1 MEIRRV
7 AVIGAGTMGHG
18 IAELFAMNGFL
29 VSISDISDEILRKA
43 LDRISW
49 SINKLYSKG
58 RISESPDFIMSR
70 IRTSVSIEEVCKDA
84 DFVIEA
90 VPERMEVKKAVLERA
105 DMSAPKHAIIAS
117 NTSSLP
123 ISELASFMRRSERFL
138 GMHFFNPPVLMKLVE
153 IVRGKETSEDVVE
166 AAAELAKKL
175 GKTPVV
181 LRKDV
186 PGFIVNRIL
195 VRIMN
200 TACMLV
206 HKGVHSVNE
215 VDSAVVLKLG
225 FPMGIFELADYSG
238 VDVFYYILKAVKER
252 GVDISICPLM
262 EELFQRKKLGVKKGE
277 GFYKY
282 PDPGKYVKPELNPEA
297 AQAVDECLLISPG
310 VNEAACLLMEEVAS
324 KEDIDTAVKLGL
336 GYPKGIFEY
345 ADEFGIGR
353 VVASLMELKE
363 RLGSKEFA
371 PASLLMKMLKEN
383 KVGKVAGQG
392 FYDYISRYTSLS
404 LDKDYERGIA
414 ILRMNRPE
422 KLNAVTMET
431 LDELERALDELD
443 HDEKVRVIIITGSG
457 RAFCAGA
464 DVSDLLKLSP
474 FDAMKYSMRFQRVAQ
489 RMESS
494 LKPVI
499 VAINGYCLGGGMEIA
514 LGADVRI
521 ACESAK
527 LGQPEVNLG
536 IMPGGG
542 ATQRLHKLVGRS
554 KACRLMMT
562 GDLIG
567 AREAGEMGLVDEVVP
582 DEELMNKAVDLAL
595 KLAEKPSLSLAA
607 IKTALRSEKDFALE
621 SSLFGLIFSTQD
633 SREGVKAFLEKRK
646 AKLTGK

>member
-1 MEIRRV
+1 MEVRHV

-29 VSISDISDEILRKA
+29 VSMSDISDEILKNA
-43 LDRISW
+43 LDKISW
-49 SINKLYSKG
+49 SLNKLYSKG
-58 RISESPDFIMSR
+58 RISESPEVIMSR
-70 IRTSVSIEEVCKDA
+70 IKTSTSIEEICKGA
-84 DFVIEA
+84 DFVIEV
-90 VPERMEVKKAVLERA
+90 VPERIEIKKAVLEKA
-105 DMSAPKHAIIAS
+105 DAAAPEHAIIAS

-123 ISELASFMRRSERFL
+123 ISELASFTKRPDRFL

-153 IVRGKETSEDVVE
+153 VIRGKETSDEAVE
-166 AAAELAKKL
+166 VTVELAKKL

-195 VRIMN
+195 LRIMN

-206 HKGVHSVNE
+206 HRGVYSIKE
-215 VDSAVVLKLG
+215 VDSAAVLKLG

-238 VDVFYYILKAVKER
+238 VDVFYYILKAMKER

-262 EELFQRKKLGVKKGE
+262 EELFQREKLGVKKGE
-277 GFYKY
+277 GFYNY
-282 PDPGKYVKPELNPEA
+282 PEPGKYVKPEFDPEA

-310 VNEAACLLMEEVAS
+310 INEAVHLLVEGVAS

-345 ADEFGIGR
+345 ADELGIGR

-363 RLGSKEFA
+363 RLESKEFA
-371 PASLLMKMLKEN
+371 PAKLLMEMLKEN
-383 KVGKVAGQG
+383 KVGKAAGRG
-392 FYDYISRYTSLS
+392 FYDYTSRYTSIS
-404 LDKDYERGIA
+404 LEKDHEKGVA

-443 HDEKVRVIIITGSG
+443 RDEKIRVIVITGSG

-464 DVSDLLKLSP
+464 NVSDFLKLSP
-474 FDAMKYSMRFQRVAQ
+474 FDAMRYSMKFQRIAQ
-489 RMESS
+489 RMENL

-499 VAINGYCLGGGMEIA
+499 AAINGYCLGGGMEIA
-514 LGADVRI
+514 LGADIRI

-536 IMPGGG
+536 IIPGGG
-542 ATQRLHKLVGRS
+542 ATQRLHRLVGRS
-554 KACRLMMT
+554 RACRLMMT
-562 GDLIG
+562 GDMIS
-567 AREAGEMGLVDEVVP
+567 AKEAKELGLVDEVVP
-582 DEELMNKAVDLAL
+582 DGELMSKAMDLAL
-595 KLAEKPSLSLAA
+595 KLAEKPPLSLAA
-607 IKTALRSEKDFALE
+607 IKLALRSEKAFTLE
-621 SSLFGLIFSTQD
+621 ASLFGLIFSTQD
-633 SREGVKAFLEKRK
+633 SKEGVKAFLEKRK
-646 AKLTGK
+646 AKFTGK